1 MTDRWVVVLVVA
13 GAIIISAIIGFSV
26 LQGDGPFLSPEN
38 EIGKFADTGQ
48 LKSYLSE
55 NQKIS
60 HSGYGVPEIARPD
73 MGLKSES
80 GMPGGYSDST
90 IPVPAAT
97 GGEYSTTNIQVA
109 GVDEA
114 DFVKNDAKYIYIISG
129 QTLAIVDAF
138 PAEKASIV
146 SRIPLQG
153 NPVELFL
160 KDDRLVVFANMLDQE
175 YITPPSSVAPV
186 PVSRQMTHAFVYDV
200 RDREDPELLRDI
212 AISGSYANS
221 RMIGENVYVIT
232 TESVPWHRDE
242 PLVPVVKDSTGKDTS
257 PDIYYFKVPWD
268 NFVYNTITAF
278 SVTDERPVESQT
290 YLSGYSTTLY
300 ASADNLYIAYT
311 RPAMYPR
318 PVWEPGSS
326 MEGIASS
333 DQPRDGTVIH
343 RFAIGNGHVAYRA
356 TGDVAGHLHNQ
367 FSMDESGGY
376 LRVATTVQG
385 WQSGFGSYSYS
396 NVYVLD
402 ADMETVGELDFIAP
416 DEQIYSTRFIGDRLY
431 MVTFKRIDPFFVID
445 LSDPENPGV
454 LGKLKIPG
462 YSDYLHPYDSD
473 YIIGVGKET
482 AENQWGGVSVEGLKI
497 ALFDVRDVN
506 NPTLVDRVEI
516 GDSGT
521 DSEALH
527 DHRAFLFD
535 KKKNLLVIPVREVV
549 KVYASGAPGA
559 PYSHKAWQGA
569 YVFGVTP
576 DTGFVER
583 GTVTHSEGYD
593 PYSYYGSSDAVR
605 RSLYIDDVLYTISP
619 GSIISSDLSDLD
631 NRLGEVVLPGDGN
644 RHVYPVMAE

>member
-1 MTDRWVVVLVVA
+1 MTDRWVVALVVA

-26 LQGDGPFLSPEN
+26 LQGKGSFLSPED

-60 HSGYGVPEIARPD
+60 HSGYGVPDVARPD
-73 MGLKSES
+73 IALKSEA

-90 IPVPAAT
+90 VPVPATT

-160 KDDRLVVFANMLDQE
+160 KDNRLVVFVNMLDQE

-221 RMIGENVYVIT
+221 RMIGEHVYVMT

-257 PDIYYFKVPWD
+257 PDVYYFKVPWD

-278 SVTDERPVESQT
+278 SVNDERPVESQT

-311 RPAMYPR
+311 RPAMYPG
-318 PVWEPGSS
+318 PVWDSRSS
-326 MEGIASS
+326 MEMYASS
-333 DQPRDGTVIH
+333 DEPRDGTVIH
-343 RFAIGNGHVAYRA
+343 RFSIGNGHVAYRA
-356 TGDVAGHLHNQ
+356 TGDVAGHLQNQ

-385 WQSGFGSYSYS
+385 WQSGSGSYSYS

-402 ADMETVGELDFIAP
+402 ADMETVGELGFIAP

-445 LSDPENPGV
+445 LSDPENPGI

-462 YSDYLHPYDSD
+462 YSDYLHPYDAD
-473 YIIGVGKET
+473 YIIGIGKET

-506 NPTLVDRVEI
+506 NPTLVDKVEI

-521 DSEALH
+521 ESEALH

-549 KVYASGAPGA
+549 KVYASDAPGA

-569 YVFGVTP
+569 YVFGITP

-605 RSLYIDDVLYTISP
+605 RSLYIDDVLYTISS
-619 GSIISSDLSDLD
+619 GSIISSDLSDLEK
-631 NRLGEVVLPGDGN
+631 RLGEVVLPGDGY
-644 RHVYPVMAE
+644 RYVYPVMAE